1 MRGEN
6 ESRRPLAI
14 VGLLLVLGAWPAMA
28 QDADALAACQLVE
41 DSEERL
47 VCYDRILKPQEAP
60 PPAPVAAEPEAAPEP
75 TAAPAPAPA
84 PEPEPEPEPEPMV
97 EVAAEESVAANGTRD
112 LDDEVGK
119 ESVSNEQRDT
129 LSARGRLANCQRGRS
144 GKYVFWF
151 DNGQIWRQK
160 GNVTPN
166 WKECNF
172 EVTVSKDVFGYT
184 MVRDGDSKKIRIE
197 RVE

>member
-1 MRGEN
+1 MRGDS
-6 ESRRPLAI
+6 ESSKWTGIA
-14 VGLLLVLGAWPAMA
+14 GLLLVLGAWPALA
-28 QDADALAACQLVE
+28 QDADALAACQLLE
-41 DSEERL
+41 DSDERL
-47 VCYDRILKPQEAP
+47 ACYDKVLKPRDVP
-60 PPAPVAAEPEAAPEP
+60 PAAPVAAEPEAKAAPEP
-75 TAAPAPAPA
+75 QATAPN
-84 PEPEPEPEPEPMV
+84 PEPMA
-97 EVAAEESVAANGTRD
+97 EPAAEQGIPASSTKA

-119 ESVSNEQRDT
+119 ESVSNEERDS
-129 LSARGRLANCQRGRS
+129 LAARGKLVKCQRGRS

-166 WKECNF
+166 WKDCSF

-184 MVRDGDSKKIRIE
+184 MIRDGESKKIRIE

>member
-14 VGLLLVLGAWPAMA
+14 AGLLLVLGAWPAMA

-47 VCYDRILKPQEAP
+47 ACYDRVLKPQEA

-75 TAAPAPAPA
+75 TAAPAP
-84 PEPEPEPEPEPMV
+84 EPEPEPMV
-97 EVAAEESVAANGTRD
+97 EAAAEKSAAASDTRD

>member
-6 ESRRPLAI
+6 KSSRRACLA
-14 VGLLLVLGAWPAMA
+14 GLLLVLGAWPAMA
-28 QDADALAACQLVE
+28 QDADALAACQLEE
-41 DSEERL
+41 DSDERL
-47 VCYDRILKPQEAP
+47 ACYDRVLKPQEAP
-60 PPAPVAAEPEAAPEP
+60 PPEPVAAESE
-75 TAAPAPAPA
+75 AAPAPKAAPA
-84 PEPEPEPEPEPMV
+84 PEPTV
-97 EVAAEESVAANGTRD
+97 EAAAETSVPASKTRA

-119 ESVSNEQRDT
+119 ESVSTEERDT
-129 LSARGRLANCQRGRS
+129 LAARGRLVKCQKGRS
-144 GKYVFWF
+144 GRYVFWF

-172 EVTVSKDVFGYT
+172 EVTVSKDMFGYT
-184 MVRDGDSKKIRIE
+184 MIRDGDSKKIRIE